1 MNTPDPVNGICPE
14 RAAATGSAGGWG
26 LLAKQSGRSFYP
38 VRKGRSSERAEPPM
52 TKTLLTA
59 LSARSSGLDD
69 GNGGPE
75 RGVYTQM
82 RGIEQVRVGRRL

>member
-1 MNTPDPVNGICPE
+1 
-14 RAAATGSAGGWG
+14 
-26 LLAKQSGRSFYP
+26 
-38 VRKGRSSERAEPPM
+38 M

-75 RGVYTQM
+75 CGVYTQM
-82 RGIEQVRVGRRL
+82 SGVEQVRVGRRLQGGGGAPGIPLVAADEVG